1 MMMTKERVIER
12 LGPPTHTLGFG
23 CSGGSYQ
30 AEQIADNYPGLL
42 DGIVIGCS
50 FPDVGHAAVS
60 VHSFGA
66 RLVWMPT
73 FSSANHINAHK
84 KDAEFKDK
92 FPQTKKKMLDPVPLS
107 ILDAKGHLLPEV
119 GPILDMIAENDVV
132 LSSGHLH
139 ISECW
144 PLFEEAKKRGVKR
157 LLCNHPSYVVDAS
170 LDDIRRLA
178 GMGVYCEH
186 SMCMFVPGSK
196 FHFYQPSEL
205 DAMIKAATPEKTILG
220 SDLGQIGNPRLV
232 DGFRNVIETCLDLG
246 YSESQVRSMVSANA
260 VTLMG
265 L

>member
-1 MMMTKERVIER
+1 
-12 LGPPTHTLGFG
+12 
-23 CSGGSYQ
+23 
-30 AEQIADNYPGLL
+30 
-42 DGIVIGCS
+42 
-50 FPDVGHAAVS
+50 
-60 VHSFGA
+60 
-66 RLVWMPT
+66 
-73 FSSANHINAHK
+73 
-84 KDAEFKDK
+84 
-92 FPQTKKKMLDPVPLS
+92 MLDPVPLS

-196 FHFYQPSEL
+196 FHFYQPAEL

-246 YSESQVRSMVSANA
+246 YSESQVRSMVSGNA
-260 VTLMG
+260 VALMG